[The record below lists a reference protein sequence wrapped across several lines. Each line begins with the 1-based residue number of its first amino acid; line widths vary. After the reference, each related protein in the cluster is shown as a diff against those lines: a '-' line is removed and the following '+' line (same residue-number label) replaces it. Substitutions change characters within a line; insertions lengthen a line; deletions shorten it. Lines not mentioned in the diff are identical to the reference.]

1 MLASVRKLYAL
12 SVVKKAKHIQGES
25 KEKDASYDRCREAEQ
40 AQSRLVLSIRGGMTC
55 SNDMSNTEKMCH
67 KGIVPKRMASTSHE
81 RGVYAPSDTVLEGSG
96 VLEYQT

>member
-1 MLASVRKLYAL
+1 MYAL

-25 KEKDASYDRCREAEQ
+25 KKKDASYDRPQEAEE
-40 AQSRLVLSIRGGMTC
+40 AQSRLVLSIHGGMTC
-55 SNDMSNTEKMCH
+55 SNDVNSTEKMCH

-96 VLEYQT
+96 VLK